1 MKECGFKIET
11 QESRKYEYG
20 PGKEFETRQD
30 AFQFAKKTESVVKT
44 QISLAG
50 CWTLLESSQIVEE
63 ENKYF
68 KIVIKLK
75 TPIINF

>member
-11 QESRKYEYG
+11 QESRKYKYG
-20 PGKEFETRQD
+20 PGEEFETREQALD
-30 AFQFAKKTESVVKT
+30 FAEKTKNQVMT

-50 CWTLLESSQIVEE
+50 CWRLYCSSEIVEE
-63 ENKYF
+63 EGKYF
-68 KIVIKLK
+68 KIKIVMK